1 MNMLTA
7 LNLANDSAA
16 ITLSLVG
23 LLMMHW
29 VGGME
34 KRLRNFYRL
43 TFSLLLFSG
52 FLQLAAT
59 LCTVYLPDLLSGGFS
74 LVTSAL
80 STSLLMPVYVWY
92 LLFCCG
98 EERRGNPFFIAAC
111 VLDVLTFLVTLIGA
125 DRKRLQIPIP
135 GSPFSFD
142 AVYASVILVS
152 AAYLAFLLIGI
163 LRRRKK
169 LTRGQVLLFLVCV
182 LASSLLETVFFAVFL
197 LKDQADR
204 YLAQKEEAAR
214 ERARAAVLEMRPH
227 FILNTMTSIYYLC
240 GQDPGRARQVILDFT
255 SYLRDNFTALARD
268 DTVPFTDELEHA
280 RAYLAVEQ
288 VRFENRLFVEFD
300 TPATQF
306 RLPPLT
312 LQPIVENAVKYG
324 INPEAA
330 PLLIRVVSRE
340 TAEGFEVTVSDNG
353 PGFDERDFLRPDD
366 REPHVALNN
375 IRERLTMMCS
385 GTLSVE
391 RREEGGSAV
400 TIRIPGR

>member
-1 MNMLTA
+1 MSIVLGTAQLGLIYGLLAIGIYISFRILNVPDLTA
-7 LNLANDSAA
+7 EGSFTFGLACASMLATTGHPWLGILLAVAA
-16 ITLSLVG
+16 G
-23 LLMMHW
+23 
-29 VGGME
+29 
-34 KRLRNFYRL
+34 
-43 TFSLLLFSG
+43 
-52 FLQLAAT
+52 AAA
-59 LCTVYLPDLLSGGFS
+59 G
-74 LVTSAL
+74 LVTGFFQ
-80 STSLLMPVYVWY
+80 TKCQIHPVLAGILTMSGLYSINMFVM
-92 LLFCCG
+92 G
-98 EERRGNPFFIAAC
+98 ERAN
-111 VLDVLTFLVTLIGA
+111 VTLIGV
-125 DRKRLQIPIP
+125 DRKRIQLPIP
-135 GSPFSFD
+135 DSALPFN
-142 AVYASVILVS
+142 AVYASGILLS
-152 AAYLAFLLIGI
+152 AGYLAFLLIGI

-240 GQDPGRARQVILDFT
+240 GQDPEKARQVILDFT

-300 TPATQF
+300 TPAVQF

-340 TAEGFEVTVSDNG
+340 TAEGFEVTVTDNG
-353 PGFDERDFLRPDD
+353 PGFDEQDFRKPDD

-375 IRERLTMMCS
+375 IRERLAMMCA
-385 GTLSVE
+385 GTLTVE